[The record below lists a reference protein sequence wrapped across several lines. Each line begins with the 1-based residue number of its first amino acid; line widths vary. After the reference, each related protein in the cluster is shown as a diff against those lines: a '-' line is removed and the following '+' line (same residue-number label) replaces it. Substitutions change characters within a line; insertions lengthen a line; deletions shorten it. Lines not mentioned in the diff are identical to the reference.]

1 MDYVFGIELSHSW
14 PAKIITETMLWLPKN
29 IFRTRTSGGQFF
41 MEAFPIPA
49 RGLEDE

>member
-14 PAKIITETMLWLPKN
+14 PAKIITKTTLWLPKN
-29 IFRTRTSGGQFF
+29 IFRASGGQFF